1 MKVLLDSCV
10 WGGAKTLLIAA
21 GHDVVWVGDRAEDPG
36 DEAIL
41 SEAHRDERVLV
52 TLDKD
57 FGDLAV
63 LWGAPHC
70 GIVRLVN
77 IPARQ
82 QGTFVEHVLSHHGP
96 ELLSGAIATVES
108 SRIRIRPPNDLSN

>member
-1 MKVLLDSCV
+1 MKLLLDSCV
-10 WGGAKTLLIAA
+10 WGGAKEILVAA
-21 GHDVVWVGDRAEDPG
+21 GHDVDWVGDRSEDPG

-41 SEAHRDERVLV
+41 SEAHDNAQILI

-63 LWGAPHC
+63 FWGAPHH

-77 IPARQ
+77 IPAQQ
-82 QGTFVEHVLSHHGP
+82 QGQTVHQVLQLHGQ
-96 ELLSGAIATVES
+96 ELFLGAIVTVDS
-108 SRIRIRPPNDLSN
+108 KRIRIRPPEQNEE

>member
-10 WGGAKTLLIAA
+10 WGGAKEPLLSD
-21 GHDVVWVGDRAEDPG
+21 GHDVCWVGDRVEDPG
-36 DEAIL
+36 DVEILNEAF
-41 SEAHRDERVLV
+41 RDERILI

-57 FGDLAV
+57 FGDLAI
-63 LWGAPHC
+63 LWGAPHR

-82 QGTFVEHVLSHHGP
+82 QGRVAAHVIAVHGL

-108 SRIRIRPPNDLSN
+108 SRIRIRPPD

>member
-1 MKVLLDSCV
+1 MKLLLDSCV
-10 WGGAKTLLIAA
+10 WGGAKALLIAA
-21 GHDVVWVGDRAEDPG
+21 GHDVDWVGDRAEDPG
-36 DEAIL
+36 DVEILKEAFQDQRIL
-41 SEAHRDERVLV
+41 I

-57 FGDLAV
+57 FGDLAI
-63 LWGAPHC
+63 LWCVPHR

-82 QGTFVEHVLSHHGP
+82 QGKVAAHVLALHGS

-108 SRIRIRPPNDLSN
+108 SRIRIRPPD